1 VRAAGQSEAVEMYLK
16 SLALLGGAEQ
26 PVPASLL
33 ADRLGVSAVAA
44 NEMLRRLIR
53 DDFVQHEPYRGYGLT
68 EAGRGKAWDV
78 VRRERIWERFLVDH
92 LALDPAIAVASAC
105 QLEHATAPEVIDA
118 LDAFLGRPA
127 TCPQGQPIPREAG
140 DPVRLDGRSLAEA
153 EPGEVLC
160 LVAFDED
167 DPEILGWLH
176 REGLAAGS
184 IVHVV
189 DVAPHHSTTTI
200 AFDGGSVVIGRTIAG
215 AVRIA
220 ATGSAR

>member
-1 VRAAGQSEAVEMYLK
+1 VPA
-16 SLALLGGAEQ
+16 LGGE
-26 PVPASLL
+26 
-33 ADRLGVSAVAA
+33 
-44 NEMLRRLIR
+44 
-53 DDFVQHEPYRGYGLT
+53 
-68 EAGRGKAWDV
+68 
-78 VRRERIWERFLVDH
+78 
-92 LALDPAIAVASAC
+92 
-105 QLEHATAPEVIDA
+105 
-118 LDAFLGRPA
+118 LDAAARRDLQRLERA
-127 TCPQGQPIPREAG
+127 HLR

-153 EPGEVLC
+153 EPGEDLC
-160 LVAFDED
+160 LIAFDED

>member
-1 VRAAGQSEAVEMYLK
+1 MRPAGQSEAVEMYLK
-16 SLALLGGAEQ
+16 SLALLGGATQ

-53 DDFVQHEPYRGYGLT
+53 DDLVLHEPYRGYGLSD
-68 EAGRGKAWDV
+68 AGREAAWDV
-78 VRRERIWERFLVDH
+78 IRRERIWERFLVDH
-92 LALDPAIAVASAC
+92 LRIDPALAVASAC
-105 QLEHATAPEVIDA
+105 QLEHATSPEVIEA

-127 TCPQGQPIPREAG
+127 TCPQGQPIPRTAG
-140 DPVRLDGRSLAEA
+140 DPVAWEGRTLAEA
-153 EPGEVLC
+153 EPGEDLH

-176 REGLAAGS
+176 RGGLTAGS

-189 DVAPHHSTTTI
+189 DIAPHHSTTTV
-200 AFDGGSVVIGRTIAG
+200 AFGAASLAIGRTIAG
-215 AVRIA
+215 AVRIEPVEA
-220 ATGSAR
+220 QA